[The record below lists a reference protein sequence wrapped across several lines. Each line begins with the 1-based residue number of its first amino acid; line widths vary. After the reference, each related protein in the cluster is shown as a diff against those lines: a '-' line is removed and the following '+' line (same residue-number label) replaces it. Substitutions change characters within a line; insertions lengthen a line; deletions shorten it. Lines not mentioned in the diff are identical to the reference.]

1 MARTILSKIRA
12 TSQMAT
18 TSSLRRRQRNLSTS
32 FRNLNKGHCIEI
44 ANLSTSSKLGVLAS
58 LMGKQASSLRD
69 ADPAQMSLAIQKAFE
84 NLDSEI
90 LKAPLRVLAEN
101 MDAESRKLNKIPD
114 ISQNPLAL
122 QTMLPAISGSCA
134 LLAVFDTTRDCC
146 AVAGVWEP
154 SADGTGA
161 WRVDVL
167 SEDQTGRNPKEPERI
182 RKLYILSF
190 LDTAEALSLWES
202 TELVSVALSP
212 RHDASKHYLLAGT
225 VFPRISSPTIIPR
238 RNVKI
243 HIDDFLAVISKHF
256 RNLRTLCLM
265 DMHQALIWTPP
276 RVPSCIQSSSDLPFE
291 DVVACLCSG
300 EQQFGCKAT
309 AKSYPF
315 SGEDVSGDIGPLWTI
330 FPACF
335 YIFAIDH
342 FPRYSS
348 CCLVTP
354 AILILKFTILIL
366 SYPPTILSC
375 LVTLL

>member
-134 LLAVFDTTRDCC
+134 LLAVFDTTRHDLCIACTGDCC

-161 WRVDVL
+161 WRVDV
-167 SEDQTGRNPKEPERI
+167 RI
-182 RKLYILSF
+182 RLDEIQRNLKEYGQRLLVHIGQTETPANYTYCLSWT
-190 LDTAEALSLWES
+190 LPR
-202 TELVSVALSP
+202 LSP
-212 RHDASKHYLLAGT
+212 SGNQ
-225 VFPRISSPTIIPR
+225 
-238 RNVKI
+238 RNWSV
-243 HIDDFLAVISKHF
+243 
-256 RNLRTLCLM
+256 
-265 DMHQALIWTPP
+265 
-276 RVPSCIQSSSDLPFE
+276 
-291 DVVACLCSG
+291 
-300 EQQFGCKAT
+300 
-309 AKSYPF
+309 
-315 SGEDVSGDIGPLWTI
+315 
-330 FPACF
+330 
-335 YIFAIDH
+335 
-342 FPRYSS
+342 
-348 CCLVTP
+348 
-354 AILILKFTILIL
+354 
-366 SYPPTILSC
+366 
-375 LVTLL
+375 